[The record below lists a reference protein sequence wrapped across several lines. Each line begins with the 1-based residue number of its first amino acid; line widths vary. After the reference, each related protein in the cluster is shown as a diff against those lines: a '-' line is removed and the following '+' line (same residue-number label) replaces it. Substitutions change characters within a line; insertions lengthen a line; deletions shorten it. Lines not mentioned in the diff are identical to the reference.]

1 MFDCRSYDFSFH
13 HTFQINIEA
22 FFSSPCIK
30 SPYFLLFLKKGLKL
44 RPNSITT
51 PCMQLIRAEGIKK
64 KFNMLLLILL
74 TYFERTKE
82 SMSDKIPTYIA

>member
-1 MFDCRSYDFSFH
+1 
-13 HTFQINIEA
+13 
-22 FFSSPCIK
+22 
-30 SPYFLLFLKKGLKL
+30 
-44 RPNSITT
+44 
-51 PCMQLIRAEGIKK
+51 MQLIRAEGIKK